1 MGVSLSSQRGILN
14 VVTPPEVD
22 ATYQPKKRL
31 RRISIS
37 ITFGEAY
44 LEGMSQPHNDALV
57 VTSRIG
63 GFLVKRVM
71 VDQGS
76 GVEIMYLDLYKGL
89 GLKPKDLSTYDTVLV
104 GFDGKVLMP
113 EGQIRLP
120 VVTEGKEAEVNFMMV
135 NAISPYTTILR

>member
-1 MGVSLSSQRGILN
+1 MN

-31 RRISIS
+31 RRISIL